1 MHFSASLILCNVLL
15 TSFFPLSGPLSPT
28 SRPQMGR
35 TLRKFKERKE
45 VRHQK
50 TAPGAEDPATS
61 VVFDVPEDSETDPD
75 EPEDSYASVPAQ
87 KSPVDGVV
95 KRKVFPLPL
104 QTVEEAILCL
114 EYIDHSFYL
123 VRPEPPRRW
132 ISARHPL
139 NLYPAFPRERG

>member
-1 MHFSASLILCNVLL
+1 
-15 TSFFPLSGPLSPT
+15 
-28 SRPQMGR
+28 MGR
-35 TLRKFKERKE
+35 TLRKFKERKD

-50 TAPGAEDPATS
+50 TAPGTEDPAAF
-61 VVFDVPEDSETDPD
+61 VALDAPEDSETDSD
-75 EPEDSYASVPAQ
+75 ELEDSYASVPAQ

-123 VRPEPPRRW
+123 VRPEPALR
-132 ISARHPL
+132 
-139 NLYPAFPRERG
+139 